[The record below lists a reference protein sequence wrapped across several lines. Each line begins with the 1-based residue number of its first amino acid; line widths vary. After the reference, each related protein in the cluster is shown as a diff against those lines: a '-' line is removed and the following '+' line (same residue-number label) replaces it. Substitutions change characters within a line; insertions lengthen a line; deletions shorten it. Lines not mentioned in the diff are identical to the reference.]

1 MDFTKFV
8 SNNFMQAPLAG
19 YTDVG
24 FRFLC
29 AKYGCGLVVT
39 EMVSAMSL
47 KQKNK
52 VAFDMLGIEMPND
65 SNCKT
70 AVQLFGH
77 DADVFAEV
85 VKYDEIAKF
94 DVIDINMGCPV
105 PKVVKNGEGS
115 ALMRDLPRA
124 AKIIEA
130 VVKNSQKPVTV
141 KFRKGF
147 TDNDINAVEFAKT
160 CENSG
165 AAAITIHGRT
175 REQMYTGFADR
186 QIIKRVAQEV
196 NIPVYANGDV
206 KSADDA
212 ASMLDETNAFG
223 VAIGRG
229 TLGKPWLYAQLTGK
243 KVDVDVWQ
251 DIKTHYEIML
261 KYLPE
266 KVVGGEMKKH
276 VATYLKG
283 RRGAKPFIN
292 KLFAVGGVGEQLKL
306 LEEFFAES

>member
-105 PKVVKNGEGS
+105 PKVVKN
-115 ALMRDLPRA
+115 
-124 AKIIEA
+124 
-130 VVKNSQKPVTV
+130 SQKPVTV

-196 NIPVYANGDV
+196 KIPVYANGDV

-212 ASMLDETNAFG
+212 ASMLDETNVFG

-306 LEEFFAES
+306 LEEFFDES